1 MSIFD
6 YNKGGIFH
14 AELIFFFFLWVQHT
28 LRYRKTDIN
37 YQSIVDGF

>member
-14 AELIFFFFLWVQHT
+14 AELIFFFFLVGTAH
-28 LRYRKTDIN
+28 IE
-37 YQSIVDGF
+37 V